1 VSYFMAVLGGAVVMW
16 ACFLGCGLALE
27 RVLPG
32 RVRLANALLL
42 AVGMC
47 VAMVLVF
54 PGYVAGVGDVLA
66 VALLVAVTLA
76 GFVFARGG
84 LRARVNPGWAGAA
97 GLAAYLLYMLPVI
110 ASGHWTW
117 SGYDFVGDSAFEM
130 LLAVHIKGFGTVLG
144 SIPETSEREFLRAY
158 LGTGYP
164 LGTQSLLGTFSGLT
178 HTPVEV
184 LYQGFISALA
194 ALAAVALATLT
205 SGLLRAWRAAVV
217 GFAAIAANLTYQ
229 YALQGGIKELGLLAT
244 VCTAAALA
252 HAAVSSR
259 ESARPD
265 SPAAGSASL
274 PPSPAASRGAGPSP
288 KTTPIGPYAAAIL
301 LAVVAA
307 AALAAYNAVAV
318 PYLAGLVAC
327 LAVFLVAV
335 QRIRPSRAWIG
346 PVALGGGLTALL
358 AIPSLST
365 FQTFFSVASSGQGST
380 GVGATQF
387 GQLLRALPL
396 SQISGVWLAGE
407 YRLPVSG
414 QAAAHLTKL
423 ATVAIFAL
431 LVPGIAWALRRRSAG
446 PLLLLGTTALVLAAA
461 LPRVSPYGQGKLLAM
476 AGPAVVLMALVP
488 LAVVRGR
495 FAPLAL
501 AAGGLLSLAV
511 GASDILAYSYDRVAP
526 TARMEAIRQV
536 GHRFAGE
543 GLVEWNEFDEY
554 AKVLA
559 NPALIS
565 APFEALTPAQV
576 QLRSPTYFYGHYFDL
591 DQELLSFV
599 ERYPVIVTR
608 RSPAASRPPANYRR
622 VYENAYYV
630 GWRRTSRPVVLDHLP
645 EQQIYSPSEKVA
657 CPALRAFV
665 AGAPAGSQLLL
676 ATAPELAWFNPTAD
690 PTRSGGWGPN
700 PEQAGSVLTPVAG
713 HTQGG
718 VHVRGGRYAV
728 WVQGD
733 FPRPVQVFVDG
744 RSVGWVSGSE
754 TPGQWLQ
761 AATLTLAPGA
771 HTLRLYK
778 HRGRLHLGPGESAV
792 GTLGGAALQGQ
803 EPERLR
809 TFPVSSWRKLCGTL
823 ADWVELVR
831 P

>member
-1 VSYFMAVLGGAVVMW
+1 VSYFMAVLGGALVMW

-42 AVGMC
+42 PLGMC

-54 PGYVAGVGDVLA
+54 PGYVAGVNDVLA

-76 GFVFARGG
+76 GLVFARGG
-84 LRARVNPGWAGAA
+84 LRARLNPGWAGAA

-144 SIPETSEREFLRAY
+144 SIPETSEREFLKAY
-158 LGTGYP
+158 LESGYP

-194 ALAAVALATLT
+194 AMAAVALATLT
-205 SGLLRAWRAAVV
+205 SGLLRAWRAAAV
-217 GFAAIAANLTYQ
+217 GFMALAANLTYQ
-229 YALQGGIKELGLLAT
+229 YALQGGIKEIGLLAT
-244 VCTAAALA
+244 FCTAAALA
-252 HAAVSSR
+252 HAAVSSS
-259 ESARPD
+259 ESET
-265 SPAAGSASL
+265 S
-274 PPSPAASRGAGPSP
+274 
-288 KTTPIGPYAAAIL
+288 IGPYAAAIL
-301 LAVVAA
+301 LAVAGA

-318 PYLAGLVAC
+318 PYLAGLAAC
-327 LAVFLVAV
+327 LGAFVVLVRRV
-335 QRIRPSRAWIG
+335 RPSRRWVG
-346 PVALGGGLTALL
+346 PVLACGGLMALL
-358 AIPSLST
+358 AIPSLIT

-380 GVGATQF
+380 GVGATQL

-396 SQISGVWLAGE
+396 SQISGVWLSGE
-407 YRLPVSG
+407 YRLPVVN
-414 QAAAHLTKL
+414 QPAAHLTKL
-423 ATVAIFAL
+423 ATVAVFAL
-431 LVPGIAWALRRRSAG
+431 LIPGIVLAWRRRSAG
-446 PLLLLGTTALVLAAA
+446 PLLLLGTTALVLAVA
-461 LPRVSPYGQGKLLAM
+461 LPRVSPYGGGKLLAI

-488 LAVVRGR
+488 LAGVRGR
-495 FAPLAL
+495 FAPLPLAL
-501 AAGGLLSLAV
+501 GVALCVAV
-511 GASDILAYSYDRVAP
+511 GASDIYAYTHDRVAP

-536 GHRFAGE
+536 GRHFAGQ

-559 NPALIS
+559 DPALIS

-599 ERYPVIVTR
+599 ERFPIIITR
-608 RSPAASRPPANYRR
+608 RSPAASRPPANYRL
-622 VYENAYYV
+622 VYENAYYL
-630 GWRRTSRPVVLDHLP
+630 GWRRTDHPQVLDHLP
-645 EQQIYSPSEKVA
+645 EQQIYSPSETLT
-657 CPALRAFV
+657 CPALQAFV
-665 AGAPAGSQLLL
+665 AGAPAGTRLEV
-676 ATAPELAWFNPTAD
+676 AVAPEEAWFNPTSD
-690 PTRSGGWGPN
+690 PTRSGGWGPD
-700 PEQAGSVLTPVAG
+700 PEQAGSVFTPTAG
-713 HTQGG
+713 HTRG
-718 VHVRGGRYAV
+718 VVHIAGGRYAV

-744 RSVGWVSGSE
+744 RPVGWVAGSD

-761 AATLTLAPGA
+761 AATLTLAAGA

-778 HRGRLHLGPGESAV
+778 HPGRLHFGPGEFGV
-792 GTLGGAALQGQ
+792 GTIGGAALQRQ
-803 EPERLR
+803 EPELLH
-809 TFPVSSWRKLCGTL
+809 TLPVSQWHTLCGTL